1 MNILLVGATGATGKD
16 LLELLIKDE
25 SIKRID
31 IFVRRDIA
39 FQNDKLHVNII
50 DFDKP
55 EEWKHLVK
63 GDLLY
68 SCLGTTLKAAGSK
81 EEQKKVDYH
90 YQYQFA
96 KSAKENNVNTYV
108 LVSSDYASTKSAF
121 FYSRMKGQLEEDIKV
136 LNFPRL
142 IIFNPPIL
150 LRKGSNRKAEVVT
163 TKILKFLNS
172 LGLLKSSK
180 PLATELLAKALLN
193 SIKMSGKAV
202 QSIKGQEIMNYV

>member
-63 GDLLY
+63 GYLLFSY
-68 SCLGTTLKAAGSK
+68 LGTTLKAAGSK

-108 LVSSDYASTKSAF
+108 LVSSDYASTKSVF

-172 LGLLKSSK
+172 LGILKSIK

-193 SIKMSGKAV
+193 SIKMPGKAV